1 MDQLCSSSDF
11 WDVCNGFSL
20 PGVGYADTGAFYE
33 LEIAARVTDN
43 TGFCVQR

>member
-20 PGVGYADTGAFYE
+20 AGVDYADTSVFH
-33 LEIAARVTDN
+33 VMN
-43 TGFCVQR
+43 KWPPM